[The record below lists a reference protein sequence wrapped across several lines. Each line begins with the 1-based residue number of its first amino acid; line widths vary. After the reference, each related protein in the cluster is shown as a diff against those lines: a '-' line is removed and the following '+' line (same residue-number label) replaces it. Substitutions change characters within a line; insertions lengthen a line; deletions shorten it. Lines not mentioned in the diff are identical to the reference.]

1 MIMVEIKK
9 VINEEMAKE
18 CDILLTK
25 LVQSERKYD
34 KNIKESFVVTNN
46 YVNLYN
52 KDNNILYIAYDNE
65 KPVGF
70 IYGYIKYEQS
80 NFVFDS
86 VAQIDALYVLENYR
100 KKGIATSLINKFYNW
115 CKESNV
121 KIVEIS
127 VFKDNIDAYNLY
139 KNIGYK
145 LEEYKLKKEI

>member
-46 YVNLYN
+46 FVNLYN

-100 KKGIATSLINKFYNW
+100 KKGIATSLINKFYN
-115 CKESNV
+115 
-121 KIVEIS
+121 
-127 VFKDNIDAYNLY
+127 
-139 KNIGYK
+139 
-145 LEEYKLKKEI
+145 